1 MLTFIGA
8 VLVFIIMV
16 DAVWTTLTTRGSGF
30 LAGPLTVG
38 LRWVMRSLSYKMG
51 NRNVL
56 AHTGTLTIITL
67 VLFWLCGL
75 WLGWGLIF
83 IGMPGS
89 VIEDGDMQPANLVG
103 YFYFVGFTLSTLGI
117 GDLRPVGDIP
127 RILTSVAAFN
137 GLILVTLMIS
147 YAIPLLNGVI
157 SRRKLAFHLSLLG
170 DNMTNLVL
178 NAWNG
183 KDFRDLESTITLVS
197 GEIIQCAEN
206 RLAYPVL
213 DYFYSY
219 EREFSLGLQLA
230 TVDEALNLLVSGI
243 DKSLLPAESTISNI
257 RKIIQLYLTRCHTA
271 INHIEADVPPLPSLS
286 PLSHSGLS
294 LQSDNTFE
302 TSMAEFSERRRLL
315 HKLVLHEGWEWA
327 DVSPA

>member
-1 MLTFIGA
+1 M
-8 VLVFIIMV
+8 
-16 DAVWTTLTTRGSGF
+16 
-30 LAGPLTVG
+30 
-38 LRWVMRSLSYKMG
+38 
-51 NRNVL
+51 
-56 AHTGTLTIITL
+56 
-67 VLFWLCGL
+67 
-75 WLGWGLIF
+75 
-83 IGMPGS
+83 
-89 VIEDGDMQPANLVG
+89 
-103 YFYFVGFTLSTLGI
+103 
-117 GDLRPVGDIP
+117 
-127 RILTSVAAFN
+127 
-137 GLILVTLMIS
+137 
-147 YAIPLLNGVI
+147 
-157 SRRKLAFHLSLLG
+157 
-170 DNMTNLVL
+170 L